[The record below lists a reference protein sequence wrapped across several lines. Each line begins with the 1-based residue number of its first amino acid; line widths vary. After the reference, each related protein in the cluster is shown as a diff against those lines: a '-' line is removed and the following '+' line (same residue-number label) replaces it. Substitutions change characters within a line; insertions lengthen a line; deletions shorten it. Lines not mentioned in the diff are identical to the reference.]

1 MRLLAGPANVAD
13 AARGR
18 AEMSDLGSW
27 LHALGLAK
35 YQALLDKNEIDLE
48 VHRPPPVIP

>member
-1 MRLLAGPANVAD
+1 MVHTRMGELA
-13 AARGR
+13 
-18 AEMSDLGSW
+18 SW
-27 LHALGLAK
+27 LCGLGLAK